1 MKREKKAEERRKR
14 RRDKIY
20 DSYINSC
27 NLNNRIDIDA
37 LLFQLER
44 IDQLDKNRY
53 TQVINR
59 IKDESLLLYFH
70 NRFREISGNR
80 INLPEKPLVS
90 TLSKSSRKLGNISFI
105 ILNWE
110 DVHFYNGYYI
120 FKPKNVDSCDSLKL
134 ELKVKEIY
142 SLESFN
148 YIRSY
153 FNLKLPE
160 IRYFVD
166 ENRKIKIIDEVKFSN
181 AILMLAQRYKQAVIE
196 KKEIQTDN
204 NSKHKMTLK
213 QALEKGERMTFMD
226 FRKYKSRFLEFLI
239 NSQSSEYRIVPI
251 EEAFEYKNSSYVEDA
266 FLFTLLSENNSI
278 IIVLENVNPSR
289 STILFKTKR
298 SEYIKALSV
307 IYSFILGDS
316 LNKRSEIR
324 SHSLNFQNHGITK
337 YKSINHD
344 SFEGWKFEVLKFL
357 I

>member
-44 IDQLDKNRY
+44 IDLLDKNRY

-80 INLPEKPLVS
+80 INLPEKPLVT
-90 TLSKSSRKLGNISFI
+90 TLSKSSRKLRNISFI
-105 ILNWE
+105 ILDWE

-120 FKPKNVDSCDSLKL
+120 LKPKNVGSCDSSKL
-134 ELKVKEIY
+134 ELKVNDIC

-181 AILMLAQRYKQAVIE
+181 AISMLAQRYKQAVIE
-196 KKEIQTDN
+196 QKEIQTDN

-266 FLFTLLSENNSI
+266 FLFIFYLK
-278 IIVLENVNPSR
+278 IIVLS
-289 STILFKTKR
+289 
-298 SEYIKALSV
+298 
-307 IYSFILGDS
+307 
-316 LNKRSEIR
+316 
-324 SHSLNFQNHGITK
+324 
-337 YKSINHD
+337 
-344 SFEGWKFEVLKFL
+344 
-357 I
+357 

>member
-1 MKREKKAEERRKR
+1 
-14 RRDKIY
+14 
-20 DSYINSC
+20 
-27 NLNNRIDIDA
+27 
-37 LLFQLER
+37 
-44 IDQLDKNRY
+44 
-53 TQVINR
+53 
-59 IKDESLLLYFH
+59 
-70 NRFREISGNR
+70 
-80 INLPEKPLVS
+80 
-90 TLSKSSRKLGNISFI
+90 
-105 ILNWE
+105 
-110 DVHFYNGYYI
+110 
-120 FKPKNVDSCDSLKL
+120 
-134 ELKVKEIY
+134 LKVKEIY

-239 NSQSSEYRIVPI
+239 NSQSSGYRIVPI